1 MMDDLILLH
10 GALGHPGY
18 FDWYVG
24 QLSRF
29 FNVHTPAFAGHAQT
43 AFPSS
48 PLTIGIYTEQLRAYC
63 EANRLQ
69 KVHLFGYSMGGYVA
83 LAYAAQYP
91 DQVKSVLTLATKLEW
106 SPDIAAG
113 EMAMLQPDVVAQKV
127 PRFAAALADTHGPA
141 QWKGLMTA
149 VSGMLEHL
157 GAHPELT
164 DEVLQTIQTR
174 VQLMVGDRDNMV
186 TVAETYR
193 AAGKIRN
200 AGLAVLPDTVHP
212 FEKMDRELLL
222 LLMMRFFNKEK
233 I

>member
-63 EANRLQ
+63 NANQLH

-91 DQVKSVLTLATKLEW
+91 DQVRSVLTLATKLEW
-106 SPDIAAG
+106 SPDVAAR
-113 EMAMLQPDVVAQKV
+113 EMSLLQPDIVEQKV
-127 PRFAAALADTHGPA
+127 PGFAAALAQAHGPA

-164 DEVLQTIQTR
+164 DEALQAIQAR
-174 VQLMVGDRDNMV
+174 VQLMVGDRDSMV
-186 TVAETYR
+186 TVAETHR
-193 AAGKIRN
+193 AAGKIKQ

-212 FEKMDRELLL
+212 FEKVDRDLLL
-222 LLMMRFFNKEK
+222 LLMMRFFNKR
-233 I
+233 